1 LAKNSRSKKSNRI
14 YVNRDIRA
22 NEVRC
27 LDQNNENIGV
37 ISIGKAI
44 RIAEEEGLDLVQI
57 SPPNGG
63 VPTCRITDYGRYK
76 FELSKKQKERAR
88 KQRESAIKQKE
99 IKFRPNTD
107 INDLQTKARMAS
119 KFISE
124 GCRVRVSIKFK
135 GREMAHKFIAEDR
148 FNEFLECMDVDV
160 SILNEP
166 QIDGKA
172 MVALLAAQ
180 KKQPSNIER
189 AS

>member
-1 LAKNSRSKKSNRI
+1 LNNNRSNKNNRV

-22 NEVRC
+22 KEVRC
-27 LDQNNENIGV
+27 LDKNNDNIGV

-44 RIAEEEGLDLVQI
+44 MMAENDNLDLIQI
-57 SPPNGG
+57 SPSNDGIPI
-63 VPTCRITDYGRYK
+63 CRITDYGKYK
-76 FELSKKQKERAR
+76 FELSKKNKERAK

-107 INDLQTKARMAS
+107 INDLQTKARLAS
-119 KFISE
+119 KFIAE
-124 GCRVRVSIKFK
+124 GCRVRISIKFK
-135 GREMAHKFIAEDR
+135 GREMSHRFIAEDR
-148 FNEFLECMDVDV
+148 FQEFLDCMDVDV

-166 QIDGKA
+166 TMDGKA

-180 KKQPSNIER
+180 NKKSSKVER

>member
-1 LAKNSRSKKSNRI
+1 MKNNRSNKKNNRV

-22 NEVRC
+22 REVRC
-27 LDQNNENIGV
+27 LKGEENFGV
-37 ISIGKAI
+37 IPIGKAI
-44 RIAEEEGLDLVQI
+44 RMAEDDDLDLVQI
-57 SPPNGG
+57 SPPHDGI
-63 VPTCRITDYGRYK
+63 PTCRITDYGKYK
-76 FELSKKQKERAR
+76 FELSKKTKERNK

-135 GREMAHKFIAEDR
+135 GREMSHKFIAEDR
-148 FNEFLECMDVDV
+148 FQEFLECMDVAV

-166 QIDGKA
+166 TMDGKS

-180 KKQPSNIER
+180 KKQPAPLQLI
-189 AS
+189 